1 MGVTTRA
8 GKRTGRKSPK
18 KVKSANKVK
27 SAKKTESAKTVS
39 AKVWQA
45 LDNTTSITENGRK
58 VTQTNGN
65 AISLTRTRE
74 VLTTGRYYREFKIK
88 GHPIV
93 GVCKTGCATNHAH
106 PDGWWYA
113 SAPDL
118 KNRDR
123 VGMLV
128 DLDDGSLRFFKN
140 GVEQRGDG
148 HPAGT
153 VKGPVAP
160 AVVMFNAA
168 LPEYDIPADSAK
180 FLPDAKCPDGVNL

>member
-1 MGVTTRA
+1 MAITRS
-8 GKRTGRKSPK
+8 GKKTDKEPAKKVQPVK
-18 KVKSANKVK
+18 KVKKVQPVKKVQSANFVP
-27 SAKKTESAKTVS
+27 
-39 AKVWQA
+39 WQA
-45 LDNTTSITENGRK
+45 SDNNTSITENGRK

-140 GVEQRGDG
+140 GVEQHGDG

-160 AVVMFNAA
+160 AVVMFNSA

-180 FLPDAKCPDGVNL
+180 LLPDAKCPNGVRL